1 MSKKSFKSALIT
13 GVTGQDGSY
22 LADLL
27 LSKGYNVFGLVRRSS
42 SLNRFRIDHI
52 KSKKFHL
59 FYGDLTDSSSLINVL
74 SKTTP
79 DEIYNLAAQSHVL
92 VSFATPEYTS
102 DTNALGLIRL
112 LESVRSL
119 KLKTKIYQASTS
131 EMYGN
136 TNLNKSIG
144 IKTPFAPVS
153 PYGAAK
159 LYAYHLSEIYK
170 KAYGMF
176 ICNGIL
182 FNHESKRR
190 GENFITQKIILF
202 AKKYQKDRK
211 GVLKVGNLDAKR
223 DWGDAE
229 EYVIAMWLMLQ
240 KKNPDNYIVATNKTT
255 SVRKFIELVFKKFNI
270 NILWKGKGLSEL
282 GINKSN
288 KKILIKVDKKYFRP
302 IDVNYLKGDFSYT
315 YKNIGWK
322 PKTNLDQL
330 ITKMLED

>member
-1 MSKKSFKSALIT
+1 M
-13 GVTGQDGSY
+13 
-22 LADLL
+22 
-27 LSKGYNVFGLVRRSS
+27 SKGYKVFGLVRRSS

-52 KSKKFHL
+52 KSKNFQL

-136 TNLNKSIG
+136 TNSNKSIG
-144 IKTPFAPVS
+144 IKTPFSPVS

-182 FNHESKRR
+182 FNHESIRR

-211 GVLKVGNLDAKR
+211 GIMKVGNLNAKR

-229 EYVIAMWLMLQ
+229 DYVIAMWLMLQ

-255 SVRKFIELVFKKFNI
+255 SVRKFIELVFKKLNI
-270 NILWKGKGLSEL
+270 NISWKGRGLSEV

-288 KKILIKVDKKYFRP
+288 NKILIKVDKKYFRP
-302 IDVNYLKGDFSYT
+302 IDVNYLKGDYSYT
-315 YKNIGWK
+315 YKKIGWK

-330 ITKMLED
+330 ITKMLKD